1 MGADDVMSQVLDL
14 NISYNAEAVINCN
27 VGLIV

>member
-1 MGADDVMSQVLDL
+1 MGADDVMSQVLDF
-14 NISYNAEAVINCN
+14 NTSYNAEAVNNCN